1 MAWDFVCSNFSF
13 ETKCDFCLN
22 THPGV
27 AMKLYNVTG
36 YLIILAYLLAC
47 MYSAPA
53 HLGPWIGLLIGGI
66 YFVFCWFLAG
76 LYLADVLH
84 LGIAH
89 RSLDYKEWFIKAV
102 TVVNN
107 TFGIYVDPIAWVNRH
122 RLHHKNSDHDGDP
135 NKLASDGFWRTMV
148 LCVLPYRCQENLAGD
163 DILQSRTLRIT
174 ASPIYAIVAQSFSFY
189 LLWKIAGSLQFALV
203 MWFGMRIFALWV
215 NMIQNYWT
223 HTRDF
228 GYRRYLDEHDN
239 AMNIGEWLPVTATFS
254 ACLQNNH
261 HHYPTLLRLSHD
273 ESEYD
278 FGFLTVKVMK
288 SFGLVK
294 ATSRGEIIP
303 NDVPLDALGF

>member
-1 MAWDFVCSNFSF
+1 
-13 ETKCDFCLN
+13 
-22 THPGV
+22 
-27 AMKLYNVTG
+27 MKIYNAIG
-36 YLIILAYLLAC
+36 YLIILLYMLAC
-47 MYSAPA
+47 SYFAPT
-53 HLGPWIGLLIGGI
+53 HLGPWAGLLIGGV
-66 YFVFCWFLAG
+66 YFIFCWFLAG

-102 TVVNN
+102 TVLNN

-122 RLHHKNSDHDGDP
+122 RLHHKNADHDGDP

-163 DILQSRTLRIT
+163 EIMKSRSFQVV
-174 ASPIYAIVAQSFSFY
+174 ASPVFAIIAQSFSFY
-189 LLWKIAGSLQFALV
+189 LLWKLAGDLKFALV

-223 HTRDF
+223 HTRQF
-228 GYRRYLDEHDN
+228 GYRRYDDAHDN

-261 HHYPTLLRLSHD
+261 HHYPGLLRLSHD
-273 ESEYD
+273 NSEYD

-288 SFGLVK
+288 SLGLVK
-294 ATSRGEIIP
+294 ATKTGEELP
-303 NDVPLDALGF
+303 QDVPLGALGF

>member
-1 MAWDFVCSNFSF
+1 
-13 ETKCDFCLN
+13 
-22 THPGV
+22 
-27 AMKLYNVTG
+27 MKIYNVTG
-36 YLIILAYLLAC
+36 YLIILLYMLAC
-47 MYSAPA
+47 MYSAPNR
-53 HLGPWIGLLIGGI
+53 LGPWTGLLVGGI
-66 YFVFCWFLAG
+66 YFTFCWFLAG

-148 LCVLPYRCQENLAGD
+148 LCVLPYRCQENLAVD
-163 DILQSRTLRIT
+163 EILQSRTFRVVANPLF
-174 ASPIYAIVAQSFSFY
+174 AILVQSFSFY
-189 LLWKIAGSLQFALV
+189 LLWKIAGGLKFALV

-228 GYRRYLDEHDN
+228 GYRRYDDNHDN
-239 AMNIGEWLPVTATFS
+239 AMNIGDWLPVTATFS

-261 HHYPTLLRLSHD
+261 HHYPGLLRLSHND
-273 ESEYD
+273 SEYD

-288 SFGLVK
+288 YLGLVK
-294 ATSRGEIIP
+294 ATERGEKIP
-303 NDVPLDALGF
+303 HDVPLGALGF

>member
-1 MAWDFVCSNFSF
+1 
-13 ETKCDFCLN
+13 
-22 THPGV
+22 
-27 AMKLYNVTG
+27 MKLYNVTG

-89 RSLDYKEWFIKAV
+89 RSLDYKQWFIKAV

-148 LCVLPYRCQENLAGD
+148 LCVLPYRCQENLASD

-174 ASPIYAIVAQSFSFY
+174 ASPLYAIVAQSFSFY
-189 LLWKIAGSLQFALV
+189 LLWKIAGSLKFALV

-288 SFGLVK
+288 SLGLVK